1 MDKNLQDND
10 KTYETLK
17 LGVGGMTCAACSAAV
32 ERALK
37 RKEGVR
43 SASVNLITGFAEVE
57 YDKALATP
65 EELAA
70 AVRKAGY
77 EPFLPEKNESGS
89 GEEKAGGTG
98 VRTLKFG
105 VNGMTC
111 AACSVAVE
119 RALKRKAGV
128 SSASVNLVTRL
139 AEVEYD
145 PVQVRPS
152 ELMAAVKK
160 AGYEPFM
167 PESESAPS
175 DESKTILASKK
186 RLILAGVFTVPLLYL
201 AMGSM
206 LGLPMPE
213 LPRDTMLLLQLGLML
228 PVLWAGRAF
237 YTKGIA
243 HLIGRAPNMDSLVA
257 IGTGSA
263 FLYSLY
269 VTLKAIGSEMGGMGG
284 MADMQAVYYES
295 AAVVL
300 TLVMLGKH
308 FEQRAKG
315 ATSEAIK
322 RLMGLAP
329 KTAVII
335 RDGAEVEVLVEEVAV
350 GDKLRVRPGGAIPVD
365 GVVESGH
372 SSVDESMLTGESL
385 PVEKT
390 VGDAVTG
397 GAINGEGVL
406 DFVATAVGSD
416 TALAKIIEI
425 VEEAQGKK
433 APIARLA
440 DKVSGVFVPVV
451 MGVAIA
457 AAVFWAFQGKDTAF
471 VLTVFVSVLVI
482 ACPCALGLATPTAIM
497 VGTGKGAQLGILI
510 KSGEALESAGR
521 VDTVVLDKTGT
532 ITEGRPALEDV
543 IPYGQTAEAALR
555 LAAAAERGSEH
566 PVAKAIVA
574 AAGDGA
580 PQAENFA
587 AVPGRGVEAV
597 VEGVQVLAGNR
608 RFMEERGVDL
618 TASQADE
625 ARLSAEGKMLM
636 FIAANGSLAALL
648 SARDKLK
655 ETSAAA
661 IERLRHMGIEPVML
675 TGDNAVTA
683 GAIAKQ
689 AGIDKVISDVLP
701 DKKAAEIERLKA
713 EGRKVA
719 MVGDGIND
727 APALATA
734 DVGMAIGTGTDVA
747 VESAQVVLMSGDLG
761 GVPKTIALSRATVAR
776 IKGGLFWAFAYNTAG
791 IPVAAGLLYYFGG
804 PLLNP
809 MIAGGAM
816 AASSVSV
823 VLNALALKRFK
834 G

>member
-1 MDKNLQDND
+1 MDKNLQQND

-57 YDKALATP
+57 YDGALATP
-65 EELAA
+65 EDLAA

-77 EPFLPEKNESGS
+77 EPFLPEKSESGS
-89 GEEKAGGTG
+89 GEEKAGEAG
-98 VRTLKFG
+98 VKTLKFG

-167 PESESAPS
+167 PERSDAPS

-186 RLILAGVFTVPLLYL
+186 RLILAAVFTVPLLYL

-206 LGLPMPE
+206 LGFPMPE
-213 LPRDTMLLLQLGLML
+213 LSRDTMLLLQLGLTL

-269 VTLKAIGSEMGGMGG
+269 VTLKALGSEMGGM
-284 MADMQAVYYES
+284 MSMDAVYYES

-335 RDGAEVEVLVEEVAV
+335 RDGAEVEVLIEEVAV

-397 GAINGEGVL
+397 GSINGEGVL

-425 VEEAQGKK
+425 VGEAQGKK

-543 IPYGQTAEAALR
+543 IPYGQTPEAVLR

-574 AAGDGA
+574 AAGEGA

-608 RFMEERGVDL
+608 RLMEERGVDL

-625 ARLSAEGKMLM
+625 TRLSAEGKMLM
-636 FIAANGSLAALL
+636 FIAANGALVALL

-683 GAIAKQ
+683 GAIARQ

-816 AASSVSV
+816 ALSSVSV

>member
-1 MDKNLQDND
+1 MEKDIEKNTQDSVNAC
-10 KTYETLK
+10 ETLK

-37 RKEGVR
+37 RKEGVH
-43 SASVNLITGFAEVE
+43 SASVNLITGLADVE
-57 YDKALATP
+57 YDPALVAP

-70 AVRKAGY
+70 AVKKAGY
-77 EPFLPEKNESGS
+77 EPSLPEKSTDKMQE
-89 GEEKAGGTG
+89 GTAK
-98 VRTLKFG
+98 TLKLG

-111 AACSVAVE
+111 AACSAAVE
-119 RALKRKAGV
+119 RALKRKEGV

-145 PVQVRPS
+145 PALVRPS

-160 AGYEPFM
+160 AGYEPFT
-167 PESESAPS
+167 PESEDAPS
-175 DESKTILASKK
+175 DEAKTAQASKK
-186 RLILAGVFTVPLLYL
+186 RLVLAAVFTVPLFYL
-201 AMGSM
+201 AMGGM
-206 LGLPMPE
+206 VGLPIP
-213 LPRDTMLLLQLGLML
+213 DISHKTLLLVQLFLTI

-237 YTKGIA
+237 FTKGMI
-243 HLIGRAPNMDSLVA
+243 HLLGRAPNMDSLVA
-257 IGTGSA
+257 IGTGAA

-269 VTLKAIGSEMGGMGG
+269 ATIKVVGG
-284 MADMQAVYYES
+284 DMTYMHSVYYES
-295 AAVVL
+295 SAVVL
-300 TLVMLGKH
+300 TLVMLGKY

-315 ATSEAIK
+315 ATSESIK

-329 KTAVII
+329 KTAVIV
-335 RDGAEVEVLVEEVAV
+335 RDGEEVEVLIEEVAV
-350 GDKLRVRPGGAIPVD
+350 GDKIRVRPGGAIPVD

-372 SSVDESMLTGESL
+372 STVDESMLTGESL

-390 VGDAVTG
+390 AGDEVTG
-397 GAINGEGVL
+397 GAINGEGTL
-406 DFVATAVGSD
+406 DFTATAVGGD

-451 MGVAIA
+451 MGIAIL
-457 AAVFWAFQGKDTAF
+457 AAVFWALQGKDTAF

-510 KSGEALESAGR
+510 KSGEALESAGH

-532 ITEGRPALEDV
+532 ITEGRPSLEDI
-543 IPYGQTAEAALR
+543 IPYGQTAKAVLR

-574 AAGDGA
+574 AAGEGV
-580 PQAENFA
+580 PQAESFA
-587 AVPGRGVEAV
+587 AVPGRGVEAI
-597 VEGVQVLAGNR
+597 VEGVQILAGNR
-608 RFMEERGVDL
+608 RFMEERGVDIA
-618 TASQADE
+618 ASRADGE
-625 ARLSAEGKMLM
+625 RLSAEGKMLM
-636 FIAANGSLAALL
+636 FIAADGKLVALL
-648 SARDKLK
+648 SAKDRLK

-661 IERLRHMGIEPVML
+661 IRQLRQMGIEPVML
-675 TGDNAVTA
+675 TGDNAITA
-683 GAIAKQ
+683 AAIAKQ
-689 AGIDKVISDVLP
+689 ADIDKVISDVLP

-713 EGRKVA
+713 EGRKVC

-734 DVGMAIGTGTDVA
+734 DIGMAIGTGTDVA
-747 VESAQVVLMSGDLG
+747 VESAQVVLMSGDLF

-816 AASSVSV
+816 ALSSVSV